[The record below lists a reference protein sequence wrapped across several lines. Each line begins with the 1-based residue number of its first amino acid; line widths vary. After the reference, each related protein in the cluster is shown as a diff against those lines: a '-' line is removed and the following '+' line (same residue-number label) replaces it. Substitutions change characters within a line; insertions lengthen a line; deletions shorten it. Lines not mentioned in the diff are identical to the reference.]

1 MIRRTKSRI
10 IFESVNYLFLTVYFA
25 ICILPFIHIIAVS
38 FSARGPAD
46 ANLVGLWPV
55 QFTLDNYKMALEDK
69 YIILP
74 FFNSIKRVILGVC
87 CNMLITILTAYPL
100 CKENKEFP
108 GRSIYTWFF
117 LITMLFS
124 GGLIPSFILIRNLR
138 LMGNIWALI
147 LPSTVPIFNIL
158 VLLNFFR
165 QLPKE
170 IEEAAIIDGASQFSV
185 LTKIFLPL
193 SVPCLA
199 TLILFC
205 SIGHWNAWFDGM
217 IYMRAPETYPLTT
230 YLQVILRKL
239 ERIDSYSDAQK
250 MEKIARRSLI
260 MSYIAISMIPIMCVY
275 PFLQRHI
282 KSGLVLGS
290 VKG

>member
-1 MIRRTKSRI
+1 MIRKTKSRVV
-10 IFESVNYLFLTVYFA
+10 FESINYLFLVFYTVV
-25 ICILPFIHIIAVS
+25 CILPFIHIFAVS

-46 ANLVGLWPV
+46 ANQVGFWPIGAT
-55 QFTLDNYKMALEDK
+55 FENYRMAFQDK

-74 FFNSIKRVILGVC
+74 FFNSLKRVILGVT
-87 CNMLITILTAYPL
+87 CNMLITIITAYPL
-100 CKENKEFP
+100 SKEKKDFP

-117 LITMLFS
+117 IITMLFS
-124 GGLIPSFILIRNLR
+124 GGLIPSYLLIRNLG
-138 LMGNIWALI
+138 LLGNIWSLI

-170 IEEAAIIDGASQFSV
+170 IEEAAIIDGASHLSALV
-185 LTKIFLPL
+185 KIFVPL
-193 SVPCLA
+193 SAPSLA

-217 IYMRAPETYPLTT
+217 IYMRDPESYPLTT
-230 YLQVILRKL
+230 YLQILITKMQQINTL
-239 ERIDSYSDAQK
+239 ADAQK
-250 MEKIARRSLI
+250 MEKISRRSMI
-260 MSYIAISMIPIMCVY
+260 MSYITISMVPIMCVY
-275 PFLQRHI
+275 PLLQRYI
-282 KSGLVLGS
+282 KKGLVLGS